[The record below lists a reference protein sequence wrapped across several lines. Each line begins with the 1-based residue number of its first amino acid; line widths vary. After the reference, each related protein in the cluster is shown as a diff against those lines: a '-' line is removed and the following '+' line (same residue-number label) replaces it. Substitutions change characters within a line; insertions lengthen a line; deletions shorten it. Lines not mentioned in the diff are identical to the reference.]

1 MKYLLAIVISLLIGV
16 SAITHQEELRN
27 ATGDLQEMISSTIS
41 EATTVFQ
48 DWVPALADKDPNEEL
63 TYEDQLNIVQDI
75 YAKYDNGDLKEE
87 ELFSEYLKG
96 YDEHVNDL
104 NSYHDFL
111 DECGVPGPNVQIDIR
126 GNKNAE

>member
-1 MKYLLAIVISLLIGV
+1 MKQLLAIVISLLISVG
-16 SAITHQEELRN
+16 AITHQEELREIQN
-27 ATGDLQEMISSTIS
+27 DFSATIS
-41 EATTVFQ
+41 EATATFK
-48 DWVPALADKDPNEEL
+48 DWVPSLKDKDPDEEL

-75 YAKYDNGDLKEE
+75 YAKYDNGDFKEE